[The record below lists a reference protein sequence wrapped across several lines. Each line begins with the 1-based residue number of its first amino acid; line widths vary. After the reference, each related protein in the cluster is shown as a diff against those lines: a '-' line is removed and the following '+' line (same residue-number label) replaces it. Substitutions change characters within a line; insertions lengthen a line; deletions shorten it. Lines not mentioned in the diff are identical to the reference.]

1 MPFTPSEIK
10 NKEFTKVKN
19 GLEPAEASDYLNQ
32 LSHEIERLK
41 DEKKQLEKVIEERDT
56 NIKSYQQVH
65 QSVSDALVQAQQ
77 AGEETKQAAN
87 KEAEAVISKAQAQA
101 DLIVNDA
108 IEKARHLSFQT
119 EDMKRQSKIFRSRF
133 RMLVEAQLDLLK
145 NDDWDYLLNYDIDAE
160 QVTQENFQHLNSQD
174 ITPEEQLNA
183 QAQQSESTVT
193 SESDSQSTDSL
204 STSDATSTSEPVAS
218 EASVSQSESTSNT
231 NK

>member
-19 GLEPAEASDYLNQ
+19 GLEPAEVSDYLNQ

-174 ITPEEQLNA
+174 ITPEEQLKA
-183 QAQQSESTVT
+183 QAQQSESAVT

-218 EASVSQSESTSNT
+218 EASVSQSESTLNT